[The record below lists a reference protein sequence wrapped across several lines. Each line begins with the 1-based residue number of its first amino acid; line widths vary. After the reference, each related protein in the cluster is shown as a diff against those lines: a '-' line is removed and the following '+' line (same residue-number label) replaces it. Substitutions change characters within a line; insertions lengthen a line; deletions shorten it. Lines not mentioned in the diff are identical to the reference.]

1 MNKVL
6 ENQIAVVTG
15 GNAGI
20 GKGIALKFAEQGAK
34 VIIFGTNAERGTQ
47 AVSEIQQSVGNP
59 NVFFH
64 QVNVANTADADAA
77 IKSVIET
84 YGGIDILVN
93 NAGITRDQLL
103 LKMSEEDWDQVM
115 AVNVKSCYNTTHAAV
130 RSMMKARKGT
140 VINVSSVV
148 GLTGNAGQANYAASK
163 AAIIGF
169 SKSLAKELASRQIR
183 VNCICPGF
191 IETAMTDVLT
201 EAQRSAIL
209 TQIPLGRMGS
219 PIEVA
224 NMAVFLASSLSSYI
238 TGQVFTV
245 DGGLVMCG

>member
-1 MNKVL
+1 MNKLL
-6 ENQIAVVTG
+6 ENQVAIVTG

-20 GKGIALKFAEQGAK
+20 GKAIAQSLAEQGAK
-34 VIIFGTNAERGTQ
+34 VIIFGTNLERGSQTVTEIKE
-47 AVSEIQQSVGNP
+47 ATENLHVSFQ
-59 NVFFH
+59 
-64 QVNVANTADADAA
+64 QVNVASTAETDQA
-77 IKSVIET
+77 IKNVLENF
-84 YGGIDILVN
+84 GGIDILIN

-130 RSMMKARKGT
+130 RAMMKARKGSI
-140 VINVSSVV
+140 INVSSVV

-169 SKSLAKELASRQIR
+169 SKSLAKELATRQIR

-191 IETAMTDVLT
+191 IETAMTDALNET
-201 EAQRSAIL
+201 QKAAIL
-209 TQIPLGRMGS
+209 PQIPMGRMGT
-219 PIEVA
+219 PKEVA
-224 NMAVFLASSLSSYI
+224 NMALFLASSLSSYI

-245 DGGLVMCG
+245 DGGLVMV

>member
-1 MNKVL
+1 MSKML
-6 ENQIAVVTG
+6 ENQIAIVTG

-20 GKGIALKFAEQGAK
+20 GKAIALKFAEEHAK
-34 VIIFGTNAERGTQ
+34 VIIFGTNTERGEQ
-47 AVSEIQQSVGNP
+47 AVAEIKNSSHNE
-59 NVFFH
+59 NVFF
-64 QVNVANTADADAA
+64 QKVNVSNSAEADQAV
-77 IKSVIET
+77 KSVIEKF
-84 YGGIDILVN
+84 GAIDILVN

-115 AVNVKSCYNTTHAAV
+115 AVNVKSCYNTSRAAV
-130 RSMMKARKGT
+130 RTMIKARKGT
-140 VINVSSVV
+140 IINTSSVV

-169 SKSLAKELASRQIR
+169 SKSLAKELASRQVR

-191 IETAMTDVLT
+191 IETAMTDVLP
-201 EAQRSAIL
+201 EAQKASIL
-209 TQIPLGRMGS
+209 TQIPLGRMGL
-219 PIEVA
+219 PVEVA
-224 NMAVFLASSLSSYI
+224 NMALFLASPLSSYI